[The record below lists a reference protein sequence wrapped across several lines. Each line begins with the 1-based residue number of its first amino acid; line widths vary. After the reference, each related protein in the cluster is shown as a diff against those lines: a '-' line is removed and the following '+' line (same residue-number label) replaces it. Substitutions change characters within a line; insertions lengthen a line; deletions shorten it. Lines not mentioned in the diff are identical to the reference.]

1 MYLYPLCT
9 FLRGAV
15 GDSPA
20 QAILAPAKKARGA
33 EEKGA
38 VGDEEVGMEDVVA
51 GDEVDGVVG
60 DKAYVLVPVI
70 PKGAALEAEE
80 CSPERQVCVD
90 GDMLPKGAAE
100 PHEEKEAE
108 LNEEIEEMYVPQMYI
123 PPEEREGREADAC
136 MLSAYNRCALDV
148 MKKVEVTQVG
158 VMLSVWD
165 FQFLEKYVARLEAQE
180 AEASLSLEKMRIR
193 ARSNREMVKADIL
206 SLANRI
212 IVPGGGERQQRIQLD
227 MDERVYAVAESRL
240 RLELDEINIL
250 EAIQGRTQDTLKLL
264 AGRVKTGL
272 RFLEETEEKASEM
285 KASVTEFSSMVQGSS
300 PEWVVAKEEGH
311 QLADEYREM
320 RIA

>member
-1 MYLYPLCT
+1 VYLYPLCT

-33 EEKGA
+33 EEKGE

-60 DKAYVLVPVI
+60 DKAYVLVPV
-70 PKGAALEAEE
+70 
-80 CSPERQVCVD
+80 CVD
-90 GDMLPKGAAE
+90 GDMLPEGAAE

-206 SLANRI
+206 YLADRI

-227 MDERVYAVAESRL
+227 MDERAYAVAESRL
-240 RLELDEINIL
+240 QLELGEINVL
-250 EAIQGRTQDTLKLL
+250 EAIQGRTKDTLELL
-264 AGRVKTGL
+264 AGRAKAGL
-272 RFLEETEEKASEM
+272 RFLEETEEKAVEM
-285 KASVTEFSSMVQGSS
+285 KASVTEFSSMVQGSN

-311 QLADEYREM
+311 QLTDKYHAM
-320 RIA
+320 RME